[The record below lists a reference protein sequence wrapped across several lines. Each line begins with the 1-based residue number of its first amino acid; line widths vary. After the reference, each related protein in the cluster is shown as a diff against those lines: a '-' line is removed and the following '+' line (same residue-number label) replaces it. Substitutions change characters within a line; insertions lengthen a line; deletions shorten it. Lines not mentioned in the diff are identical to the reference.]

1 MEIQTQTGTS
11 AFVLAVYVII
21 DKKRKKL
28 YNTLER
34 RLIFMKKFLS
44 LISSVVGIF
53 AVAAGILLVLDRYFY
68 NNGQKSGY
76 ISCDCEPD
84 GE

>member
-1 MEIQTQTGTS
+1 
-11 AFVLAVYVII
+11 
-21 DKKRKKL
+21 
-28 YNTLER
+28 
-34 RLIFMKKFLS
+34 MKKFLS